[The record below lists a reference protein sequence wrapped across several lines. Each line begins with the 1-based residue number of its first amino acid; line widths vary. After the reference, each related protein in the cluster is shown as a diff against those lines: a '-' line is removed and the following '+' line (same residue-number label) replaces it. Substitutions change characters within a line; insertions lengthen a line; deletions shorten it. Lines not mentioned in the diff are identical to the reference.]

1 MNPSGKTVGQVVF
14 LRTDVSDYT
23 EEIVPF
29 ATLEELVRLCS
40 EPRPNALVE
49 KVQVFNEASQGAV
62 AVTLGFLS
70 ATRGQRLP
78 AAETVELPHS

>member
-1 MNPSGKTVGQVVF
+1 MHPSGKAAGQVVF

-29 ATLEELVRLCS
+29 ATREELVRLCS

-49 KVQVFNEASQGAV
+49 KVQVFSQVSQPAV

-78 AAETVELPHS
+78 AAETVDLPHS